1 MEEITLIKR
10 LTMSNY
16 LEYLPTLKRLSKL
29 DKLTERDI
37 SQQFTKHHNKDVAI
51 SKIELCYG
59 SFSVT
64 INDLNFLLTER
75 PISYLN
81 KKWGRCTN
89 IQKHANSL
97 GIALPLYIGEGT
109 LSSAIYKIKDS
120 TTPLDNA
127 NKWLFE
133 NFSLEVAI
141 AYFNK
146 YFTKSESF
154 KKYQTI
160 IFEAIEAFYL
170 GYDHISIMSLFP
182 VFEGGLRSF
191 FVRYAD
197 GDDTN
202 TSADKFE
209 KEIRRLI
216 ITWGSREIDGF
227 DWHPGK
233 GYDIETEIDFFT
245 HINPQCDVINSTRS
259 FFKNVI
265 YKPTGGINEGSFNR
279 HLTLHLLNSDF
290 NEPSNFVRIF
300 LALTHIT
307 FAESLMNNNVPFFW
321 QGIDDNDRRIA
332 SFISKSSDVF
342 FTFRR
347 NEIRRLGLNL
357 Y

>member
-1 MEEITLIKR
+1 
-10 LTMSNY
+10 MSDY

-29 DKLTERDI
+29 DKLTEHDI
-37 SQQFTKHHNKDVAI
+37 FRQFTKHHNKDVII
-51 SKIELCYG
+51 SKNDLCYG
-59 SFSVT
+59 SFSVI
-64 INDLNFLLTER
+64 INDLKFLLTER

-81 KKWGRCTN
+81 KRWGRCTI
-89 IQKHANSL
+89 IQEHANSL

-109 LSSAIYKIKDS
+109 LSSAIHGIKK
-120 TTPLDNA
+120 TENPLDNA

-133 NFSLEVAI
+133 NFSLELAI

-146 YFTKSESF
+146 YFSKSESL
-154 KKYQTI
+154 KNYQTI

-182 VFEGGLRSF
+182 VFEGGLRSL

-202 TSADKFE
+202 TSADRFE
-209 KEIRRLI
+209 KEIRKLI
-216 ITWGSREIDGF
+216 ITWGSRDIDGF

-233 GYDIETEIDFFT
+233 GYDIESEIDFFT
-245 HINPQCDVINSTRS
+245 HINPQCDVLNSTRS

-279 HLTLHLLNSDF
+279 HLTLHLLNRNF

-300 LALTHIT
+300 LALTHIS
-307 FAESLMNNNVPFFW
+307 FAESLMNNNVPFSW
-321 QGIDDNDRRIA
+321 KGIDDNDRHIA
-332 SFISKSSDVF
+332 SFISKSSDAF
-342 FTFRR
+342 FTYRR
-347 NEIRRLGLNL
+347 GEIRKLGLNL